1 MIISGSFADDV
12 ALSSPA
18 AKPADQTP
26 NNAADKP
33 LVMLVDGHSL
43 AFRSYYAFARSR
55 DGGLRTSTGI
65 PTSVCFGFLKSLMD
79 NLEAQKPD
87 YAAITFDLP
96 EPTFRHKLT
105 DTYKAGRAETPEEF
119 TEDVENLKEL
129 LGAFQLPIFC
139 LSGYEADDMIGTL
152 AVRAKAK
159 GYRVKILSGDQDL
172 FQLIDPEEDI
182 KIMYLSTTFGS
193 KTSTTKEYGNAEVH
207 EKLSILPCQ
216 VIDYKALCGD
226 TSDNIPGVKGIGK
239 KTAVKLLDTYGD
251 LDTIYASIEELKGAM
266 KKRLETGKADAEQSK
281 FLATIKRDVPL
292 ETDLETCKLNG
303 FNPEDVIPALKRLEL
318 QHFVNRLS
326 KLQASFGGESDY
338 KPRPKA
344 VPVPDDFED
353 EETAFFTVE
362 ETEAASGQGLTTIDI
377 QPLVVT
383 TAQQMNHL
391 VATLKTQT
399 DAQKP
404 VAWDTETTSIDPL
417 EADLVGIGCCWGDGP
432 AELAYVPVGHVM
444 GEQLSAESVISALQ
458 PILEDAKY
466 PKALQNAK
474 YDRLVLRR
482 AGVALTG
489 VVHDTMLASYVL
501 NPDNS
506 HNLAD
511 LALRYLSLPTESFTD
526 LVSKKESKA
535 GKTIADVSI
544 DRVAQYCGSDVH
556 VTYRIVPFLTDALS
570 QVAQLKALFEEVEVP
585 VEPVLSEMEAIGIRV
600 DKPYLK
606 QFSKKLEADLEALET
621 SALDSI
627 GEDTLHEVI
636 ESLDAANP
644 KRKDK
649 GALNLHSPSQLS
661 VLFFDFLNLDK
672 RKSRRT
678 KTGYSTDASVLE
690 KLHDDHS
697 VIRLLTEHRTL
708 AKLKSTYTDAIPM
721 LVRPAT
727 DRVHTDFNQAQ
738 TVTGRLSSANPN
750 LQNIPT
756 RTDFSR
762 EIRRAFLPKEGW
774 QLVSADYSQ
783 VELRILAH
791 LSEEP
796 ILIKAYTEND
806 DVHRLTATLLFDKE
820 KEEISADERR
830 IAKVVNFGVIYGM
843 GAVRFA
849 REMGVHRLEAKGFI
863 DRFNARYPN
872 VFEYLQQ
879 MQREA
884 IANGYVQTIAGR
896 RRYFNFTTRSL
907 QALKGS
913 DPSEVDLGKLRTNSY
928 DAASLR
934 AAANAPIQGSSA
946 DIIKV
951 AMIHLHKLLK
961 DYQANMLLQVH
972 DELIFEVPPEEWEDL
987 QPKIEQT
994 MENAVKLAVPLK
1006 VEAQAGKN
1014 WMEAK

>member
-1 MIISGSFADDV
+1 M
-12 ALSSPA
+12 SSSASASPS
-18 AKPADQTP
+18 
-26 NNAADKP
+26 ADKP
-33 LVMLVDGHSL
+33 LILLVDGHSL

-87 YAAITFDLP
+87 YAAITFDLS
-96 EPTFRHKLT
+96 EPTFRHEIT

-159 GYRVKILSGDQDL
+159 GYQVKILSGDQDL
-172 FQLIDPEEDI
+172 FQLIDPDEDI
-182 KIMYLSTTFGS
+182 KVMYLSTTFGS
-193 KTSTTKEYGNAEVH
+193 KTSTTKEYGYAEVH
-207 EKLSILPCQ
+207 EKLSILPSQ

-251 LDTIYASIEELKGAM
+251 LETIYASIDELKGAM
-266 KKRLETGKADAEQSK
+266 KKRLETGKEDADQSK
-281 FLATIKRDVPL
+281 ILATIKTDVPL
-292 ETDLETCKLNG
+292 ETDLETCKLEG

-338 KPRPKA
+338 KPRPKTA
-344 VPVPDDFED
+344 PETLPDDFED
-353 EETAFFTVE
+353 EELSFFTAE
-362 ETEAASGQGLTTIDI
+362 ETDAVDSMGLGEVDI
-377 QPLVVT
+377 QPTVVT
-383 TAQQMNHL
+383 TAKQLETL
-391 VATLKTQT
+391 VKTLRKQT
-399 DAQKP
+399 DGAKP

-417 EADLVGIGCCWGDGP
+417 EADLVGIGCCWGEGP
-432 AELAYVPVGHVM
+432 KDLAYIPVGHVE
-444 GEQLSAESVISALQ
+444 GKQLSAQTVIEALK

-466 PKALQNAK
+466 PKAFQNAK

-482 AGVALTG
+482 AGMELAG
-489 VVHDTMLASYVL
+489 VVFDPMLASYVL

-506 HNLAD
+506 HNLSD
-511 LALRYLSLPTESFTD
+511 LALRYLELTTVSYTD
-526 LVSKKESKA
+526 LVPK
-535 GKTIADVSI
+535 GKLIGDVAIAK
-544 DRVAQYCGSDVH
+544 VAQYCGSDVH
-556 VTYRIVPFLTDALS
+556 TTYRIVPMLAADLAAADKLDE
-570 QVAQLKALFEEVEVP
+570 LYRDIELP
-585 VEPVLSEMEAIGIRV
+585 VEPVLANMEATGIRI
-600 DKPYLK
+600 DKDYLNK
-606 QFSKKLEADLEALET
+606 FSKQLESDLNSIETAAYEA
-621 SALDSI
+621 A
-627 GEDTLHEVI
+627 GEEFNLG
-636 ESLDAANP
+636 SP
-644 KRKDK
+644 K
-649 GALNLHSPSQLS
+649 QLS
-661 VLFFDFLNLDK
+661 ELFFETLGLDK
-672 RKSRRT
+672 RKSRKN
-678 KTGYSTDASVLE
+678 KTGYSTDAATLE
-690 KLHDDHS
+690 KLQGDHPVVDS
-697 VIRLLTEHRTL
+697 VVEYRTL
-708 AKLKSTYTDAIPM
+708 SKLKSTYVDALPALI
-721 LVRPAT
+721 RPIT
-727 DRVHTDFNQAQ
+727 GRVHTDFNQAV
-738 TVTGRLSSANPN
+738 TTTGRLSSSNPN

-756 RTDFSR
+756 RTAFSR
-762 EIRRAFLPKEGW
+762 QIRQAFLPKEGW
-774 QLVSADYSQ
+774 QLVAADYSQ
-783 VELRILAH
+783 IELRILAH

-796 ILIKAYTEND
+796 ILVKAYKEND
-806 DVHRLTATLLFDKE
+806 DVHRLTATLVFDKE
-820 KEEISADERR
+820 KEDITPDERR
-830 IAKVVNFGVIYGM
+830 MAKVVNFGVIYGM
-843 GAVRFA
+843 GAARFA
-849 REMGVHRLEAKGFI
+849 REMDVHRLEAKGFI
-863 DRFNARYPN
+863 DRFNSRYPN
-872 VFEYLQQ
+872 VFGYLQQ

-913 DPSEVDLGKLRTNSY
+913 DPSEIDLGKLRTNGY

-951 AMIHLHKLLK
+951 AMIRLHELLK

-972 DELIFEVPPEEWEDL
+972 DELIFEVPPDEWEAL

-994 MENAVKLAVPLK
+994 MENAVELMVPLK

>member
-1 MIISGSFADDV
+1 M
-12 ALSSPA
+12 SSS
-18 AKPADQTP
+18 
-26 NNAADKP
+26 ADKP
-33 LVMLVDGHSL
+33 LILLVDGHSL

-87 YAAITFDLP
+87 YAAITFDLS
-96 EPTFRHKLT
+96 EPTFRHQIT

-159 GYRVKILSGDQDL
+159 GYQVRILSGDQDL
-172 FQLIDPEEDI
+172 FQLIDPDEDI
-182 KIMYLSTTFGS
+182 KVMYLSTTFGS
-193 KTSTTKEYGNAEVH
+193 KTSTTKEYGYAEVH
-207 EKLSILPCQ
+207 EKLSILPSQ

-251 LDTIYASIEELKGAM
+251 LETIYASIDELKGAV
-266 KKRLETGKADAEQSK
+266 KKRLETGKEDAEQSK
-281 FLATIKRDVPL
+281 LLATIKTDVPL
-292 ETDLETCKLNG
+292 ETDLETCKLEG

-338 KPRPKA
+338 QPRPKTA
-344 VPVPDDFED
+344 PETLPDDFED
-353 EETAFFTVE
+353 EELSFFTAE
-362 ETEAASGQGLTTIDI
+362 ETDAVDSMGLGEVDI
-377 QPLVVT
+377 QPMVVT
-383 TAQQMNHL
+383 TEKQLKTL
-391 VATLKTQT
+391 VKTLKQQT
-399 DAQKP
+399 DIDKP
-404 VAWDTETTSIDPL
+404 VAWDTETTSTDPL
-417 EADLVGIGCCWGDGP
+417 EADLVGIGCCWGEGP
-432 AELAYVPVGHVM
+432 KDLAYIPVGHVD
-444 GEQLSAESVISALQ
+444 GEQLSAEQALKALT

-466 PKALQNAK
+466 PKAFQNAK

-489 VVHDTMLASYVL
+489 VVFDPMLASYVL

-506 HNLAD
+506 HNLSD
-511 LALRYLSLPTESFTD
+511 LALRYLELTTVSYTD
-526 LVSKKESKA
+526 LVPK
-535 GKTIADVSI
+535 GKLIGDIAI
-544 DRVAQYCGSDVH
+544 AKVAQYCGSDVH
-556 VTYRIVPFLTDALS
+556 TTYRIIPMLAADLAAADKLDE
-570 QVAQLKALFEEVEVP
+570 LYREIELP
-585 VEPVLSEMEAIGIRV
+585 VEPVLASMEATGIRI
-600 DKPYLK
+600 DKDYLNE
-606 QFSKKLEADLEALET
+606 FSKQLESDLNSIETTAYEA
-621 SALDSI
+621 A
-627 GEDTLHEVI
+627 GEEFNLG
-636 ESLDAANP
+636 SP
-644 KRKDK
+644 K
-649 GALNLHSPSQLS
+649 QLS
-661 VLFFDFLNLDK
+661 ELFFDKLGLDK
-672 RKSRRT
+672 RKSRKN
-678 KTGYSTDASVLE
+678 KTGYSTDAATLE
-690 KLHDDHS
+690 KLQGDHPVVDS
-697 VIRLLTEHRTL
+697 VVEYRTL
-708 AKLKSTYTDAIPM
+708 SKLKSTYVDALPALI
-721 LVRPAT
+721 RPNT
-727 DRVHTDFNQAQ
+727 GRVHTDFNQAV
-738 TVTGRLSSANPN
+738 TTTGRLSSSNPN

-756 RTDFSR
+756 RTAFSR
-762 EIRRAFLPKEGW
+762 QIRQAFLPKEGW
-774 QLVSADYSQ
+774 QLVAADYSQ
-783 VELRILAH
+783 IELRILAH

-796 ILIKAYTEND
+796 ILVKAYREND

-820 KEEISADERR
+820 KEEITPDERR

-843 GAVRFA
+843 GAARFA

-863 DRFNARYPN
+863 DRFNSRYPN
-872 VFEYLQQ
+872 VFGYLQQ
-879 MQREA
+879 MQRAA
-884 IANGYVQTIAGR
+884 ISNGYVQTIAGR

-913 DPSEVDLGKLRTNSY
+913 DPSEIDLGKLRTNGY

-951 AMIHLHKLLK
+951 AMIRLHKLLK

-972 DELIFEVPPEEWEDL
+972 DELIFEVPPDEWKVL

-994 MENAVKLAVPLK
+994 MENAVELMVPLK
-1006 VEAQAGKN
+1006 VEAQSGKN

>member
-1 MIISGSFADDV
+1 
-12 ALSSPA
+12 
-18 AKPADQTP
+18 
-26 NNAADKP
+26 
-33 LVMLVDGHSL
+33 MLVDGHSL

-87 YAAITFDLP
+87 YAAITFDLS
-96 EPTFRHKLT
+96 EPTFRHKVT

-172 FQLIDPEEDI
+172 FQLIDPDEDI
-182 KIMYLSTTFGS
+182 KVMYLSTTFGS
-193 KTSTTKEYGNAEVH
+193 KTSTTREFGNAEVH
-207 EKLSILPCQ
+207 EKLSILPSQ

-226 TSDNIPGVKGIGK
+226 SSDNIPGVKGIGK

-251 LDTIYASIEELKGAM
+251 LETIYASIDELKGAM
-266 KKRLETGKADAEQSK
+266 KKRLETGKDSADQSK
-281 FLATIKRDVPL
+281 FLATIKTDVPM
-292 ETDLETCKLNG
+292 ETDLETCKLEG

-338 KPRPKA
+338 KPRPKT
-344 VPVPDDFED
+344 VPVPEDELED
-353 EETAFFTVE
+353 EELSFFTAE
-362 ETEAASGQGLTTIDI
+362 ETDAVDSMGLAEVEI
-377 QPLVVT
+377 QPIVVT
-383 TAQQMNHL
+383 TGKQLETL
-391 VATLKTQT
+391 VKTLKKQT
-399 DAQKP
+399 DAEKP
-404 VAWDTETTSIDPL
+404 VAWDTETTSVDPL
-417 EADLVGIGCCWGDGP
+417 EADLVGIGCCWGEGP
-432 AELAYVPVGHVM
+432 TDLAYIPVGHAE
-444 GEQLSAESVISALQ
+444 GEQLGEDAVLKALK
-458 PILEDAKY
+458 PILEDGKY
-466 PKALQNAK
+466 PKAFQNAK

-482 AGVALTG
+482 AKVDVAG
-489 VVHDTMLASYVL
+489 VVFDPMLASYVI
-501 NPDNS
+501 NPDQS
-506 HNLAD
+506 HNLSD
-511 LALRYLSLPTESFTD
+511 LALRYLETTTVSYTD
-526 LVSKKESKA
+526 LVPK
-535 GKTIADVSI
+535 GKTIGDVAIAPVS
-544 DRVAQYCGSDVH
+544 QYCGSDVH
-556 VTYRIVPFLTDALS
+556 TTYRIVPL
-570 QVAQLKALFEEVEVP
+570 LKADLAKAP
-585 VEPVLSEMEAIGIRV
+585 
-600 DKPYLK
+600 
-606 QFSKKLEADLEALET
+606 KLEALYKEIELPVEKVLANMEATGIRIDKEYLDTFSKQLEGDLSTIEKTAYEAAGEEFNLGSPKQL
-621 SALDSI
+621 SALFF
-627 GEDTLHEVI
+627 ETL
-636 ESLDAANP
+636 
-644 KRKDK
+644 
-649 GALNLHSPSQLS
+649 G
-661 VLFFDFLNLDK
+661 LDK
-672 RKSRRT
+672 RKSRKT
-678 KTGYSTDASVLE
+678 KTGYSTDAATLE
-690 KLHDDHS
+690 KLQGDHPVVDS
-697 VIRLLTEHRTL
+697 VVEYRTL
-708 AKLKSTYTDAIPM
+708 SKLKSTYVDALPALI
-721 LVRPAT
+721 RPNT
-727 DRVHTDFNQAQ
+727 QRVHTDFNQAV
-738 TVTGRLSSANPN
+738 TTTGRLSSSNPN

-756 RTDFSR
+756 RTAFSR
-762 EIRRAFLPKEGW
+762 QIRQAFLPKDGW
-774 QLVSADYSQ
+774 QLVAADYSQ

-796 ILIKAYTEND
+796 ILIKAYREND
-806 DVHRLTATLLFDKE
+806 DVHRLTATLVFDKE
-820 KEEISADERR
+820 KEEITSDERR

-843 GAVRFA
+843 GASRFA
-849 REMGVHRLEAKGFI
+849 REMGVHRLEAKTFI
-863 DRFNARYPN
+863 DRFNARYHN

-913 DPSEVDLGKLRTNSY
+913 DPSEIDLSKLRTNGY

-951 AMIHLHKLLK
+951 AMIHLHELLK

-972 DELIFEVPPEEWEDL
+972 DELIFEVPPDEWEDL

-994 MENAVKLAVPLK
+994 MENAVQLAVPLK